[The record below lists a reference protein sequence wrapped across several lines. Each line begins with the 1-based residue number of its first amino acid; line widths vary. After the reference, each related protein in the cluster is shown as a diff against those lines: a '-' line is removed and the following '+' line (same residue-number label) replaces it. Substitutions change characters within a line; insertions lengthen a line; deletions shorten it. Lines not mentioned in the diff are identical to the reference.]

1 VSDQPTNDVSAL
13 RGLLFDTLRDLRDKE
28 KPMEVDRARAISDVA
43 KVLVDS
49 ARVEVEHMKLTNSN
63 GSGFIPLEDKTPRAV
78 EPGAPRLVA
87 GKAQSGSR

>member
-49 ARVEVEHMKLTNSN
+49 ARVEVEHMKLTGGD
-63 GSGFIPLEDKTPRAV
+63 GSGFIPEQPKQITGPTNANT
-78 EPGAPRLVA
+78 PRLVR
-87 GKAQSGSR
+87 GKDMRG

>member
-1 VSDQPTNDVSAL
+1 MSNPNDVSAL

-49 ARVEVEHMKLTNSN
+49 ARVEVEHMKLTGGD
-63 GSGFIPLEDKTPRAV
+63 GSGFIPEQPKQLEAPDK
-78 EPGAPRLVA
+78 PGMPRLVK
-87 GKAQSGSR
+87 GRDMRG

>member
-1 VSDQPTNDVSAL
+1 
-13 RGLLFDTLRDLRDKE
+13 
-28 KPMEVDRARAISDVA
+28 
-43 KVLVDS
+43 VLVDS